1 MDIAFQEMVAKAD
14 SFVHWQFCQRRWQQE
29 DR

>member
-1 MDIAFQEMVAKAD
+1 VDVAFQEMVAKAD
-14 SFVHWQFCQRRWQQE
+14 RSVHWQFCQRRSQRE

>member
-14 SFVHWQFCQRRWQQE
+14 RSVHCQFSQRRWQQE